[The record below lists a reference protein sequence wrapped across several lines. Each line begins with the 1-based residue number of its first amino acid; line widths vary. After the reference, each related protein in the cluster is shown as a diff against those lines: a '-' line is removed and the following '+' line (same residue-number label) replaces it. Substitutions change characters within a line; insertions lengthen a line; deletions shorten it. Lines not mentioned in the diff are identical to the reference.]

1 MNRFTRFFLSPSA
14 GGPLAFFRIGIAM
27 IGLIQGCWLLGNVVM
42 LYGVDGL
49 VPWSLSKG
57 IVSSMMPQ
65 LSWLQPLGN
74 GDVWVYVL
82 MAVYLVCLL
91 FLLIGMFTPV
101 VAFVAWGLHLMFINT
116 GFMAA
121 YGVETFLHISLFYCI
136 LMPVGE
142 SYSWRN
148 GKQSVSEW
156 NTLALRVLQIH
167 LCIVYF
173 SSGVEKAMGAQ
184 WWNGEAVWQTLMQGQ
199 FARFDMRWLAD
210 YPFIA
215 KLLCWSTLLIE
226 MGYPFFI
233 WWRRTRV
240 YAYVAVVLLH
250 VGISIFMGLQLFAGI
265 MIVLNTAA
273 FGWQYI
279 GQVYMGLM
287 RPVRVRRVLRRAEV
301 LATGAFWSLE

>member
-42 LYGVDGL
+42 LYGVNGL

-57 IVSSMMPQ
+57 IVSPMMPQ

-91 FLLIGMFTPV
+91 CLLIGMLTPV
-101 VAFVAWGLHLMFINT
+101 VAFIAWGLHLMFINT

-156 NTLALRVLQIH
+156 NTLSLRVLQIH

-173 SSGVEKAMGAQ
+173 SSGVEKAMGTQ

-199 FARFDMRWLAD
+199 FARFDMRWLAA
-210 YPFIA
+210 YPIIT
-215 KLLCWSTLLIE
+215 KLICWSTLLIE
-226 MGYPFFI
+226 IGYPFFI
-233 WWRRTRV
+233 WWRKTRV
-240 YAYVAVVLLH
+240 YMYVAVVMLH

-279 GQVYMGLM
+279 GQLYHGLM
-287 RPVRVRRVLRRAEV
+287 QPVRIRRELQRAEV